1 MTIRLLEIN
10 DKDYPLIMNIVPNKE
25 KYDLF
30 KIDDLVVVPLMQ
42 VIDAIA
48 LVKSDV
54 TIRNGI
60 RYCSNCGAEMV
71 EPQESEDK

>member
-1 MTIRLLEIN
+1 MTIRVLEIN
-10 DKDYPLIMNIVPNKE
+10 DKDYPLIMNLVSNKE

-60 RYCSNCGAEMV
+60 RYCSNCGAKME
-71 EPQESEDK
+71 EEA

>member
-1 MTIRLLEIN
+1 MTIRVLEIN
-10 DKDYPLIMNIVPNKE
+10 DKDYPLIMNLVPNKE

-54 TIRNGI
+54 TIRNGV
-60 RYCSNCGAEMV
+60 RYCSDCGAKMTDR
-71 EPQESEDK
+71 SENE